1 MNSAVVDTN
10 VLIAFLEKGS
20 VEARV
25 LEKFDKLIV
34 PAAVDAEFRA
44 GLDLT
49 TKTGRRYAQ
58 ILDDFLNDQ
67 SVAYVPADRP
77 ESLKYAMLY
86 RVLKKQGTPIPIN
99 DIWIASAAL
108 VRNVPLCTFD
118 RHFRNVPLLDVVEIP
133 KENRRAAM
141 R

>member
-10 VLIAFLEKGS
+10 VLIAFLERGG

-25 LEKFDKLIV
+25 LGRFDKLIV
-34 PAAVDAEFRA
+34 PAAVDAEFRS

-49 TKTGRRYAQ
+49 TKTGRRLAQ
-58 ILDDFLNDQ
+58 ILDGFLADQ
-67 SVAYVPADRP
+67 SVVYAPADRP

-118 RHFRNVPLLDVVEIP
+118 RHFRKVPLLDVVEIP
-133 KENRRAAM
+133 NPLRCNT
-141 R
+141 

>member
-1 MNSAVVDTN
+1 MSSAVVDTN

-20 VEARV
+20 QIAQTLGR
-25 LEKFDKLIV
+25 FDKLLV

-49 TKTGRRYAQ
+49 TNSGRRHAQ
-58 ILDDFLNDQ
+58 ILEDFLNDP
-67 SVAYVPADRP
+67 SVTYVPADRA

-99 DIWIASAAL
+99 DIWIAASAL
-108 VRNVPLCTFD
+108 VHNVPLCTFD
-118 RHFRNVPLLDVVEIP
+118 RHFRHVPLLEVLEVP
-133 KENRRAAM
+133 K
-141 R
+141 

>member
-49 TKTGRRYAQ
+49 TKTDSRR
-58 ILDDFLNDQ
+58 
-67 SVAYVPADRP
+67 
-77 ESLKYAMLY
+77 E
-86 RVLKKQGTPIPIN
+86 
-99 DIWIASAAL
+99 
-108 VRNVPLCTFD
+108 
-118 RHFRNVPLLDVVEIP
+118 
-133 KENRRAAM
+133 
-141 R
+141 